1 MGPHMSDTL
10 KILSASALLAATP
23 AITVAADD
31 AEPLAEVVVTAQKRE
46 QKLLDV
52 AASVAVLSAET
63 VQRKGI
69 ADFEGLIEQIPGVSV
84 TADFGGGAS
93 KVISIRGVG
102 GTDDYRPNGSPSVG
116 FHMDGIY
123 QASNVFLTLPFFD
136 VERVEVLKG
145 PQGTLYG
152 RNSTAGVINVITRGV
167 GAERAGYALL
177 EGGSYGRVR
186 GEFAASFPV
195 SETFGVRLAALVD
208 RGGGYMDGKGA
219 GPAAGQVTFPRTPP
233 VPNPGARDGF
243 GDRDVRA
250 ARATF
255 ELRPGADATVVVKA
269 YASQDDGENVQA
281 DSEGTPTFG
290 FTEPDTDPRTFYS
303 SRYPVRDVALRGL
316 AVRYD
321 HRLAGDTTLTALA
334 GYQTA
339 DRRWAGGLGVPRRI
353 SDYDFTDD
361 VSQRSLELRV
371 AGTAADDRVAW
382 VLGGYAIRDRVSF
395 VTLLDFTD
403 QVATKVVSDYFQSRE
418 SYAAFGQLDWRFTDT
433 LTLSAGLRYT
443 ADEGRYRGS
452 TVDTNPYGTT
462 LAGLAFPALPVVFNE
477 PTDDADT
484 SGRLTLKYQPTS
496 SLTIYGSV
504 GTGYKAGGFDGSTIF
519 TLPEAKP
526 FKPET
531 VEAIEA
537 GIKYSGASG
546 LYASL
551 DAFLYDFSEL
561 QAFTVIPPVTA
572 NVRTNVGKSEF
583 KGLEASFGI
592 DVLRSDSQTL
602 RFDVS
607 GTWLRS
613 EIQEFEGT
621 PAQVAANLGNDLPA
635 APRFSGNATLA
646 HEWRMGNG
654 MTLATTLDA
663 RRKSSEFKRLN
674 NNLRSQVEG
683 FTTVDL
689 RVELRTP
696 EAGWS
701 AYVFGRNI
709 TDETYFVDRNGGAR
723 LAAAPRTYGIGAR
736 YDF

>member
-1 MGPHMSDTL
+1 M
-10 KILSASALLAATP
+10 
-23 AITVAADD
+23 
-31 AEPLAEVVVTAQKRE
+31 
-46 QKLLDV
+46 
-52 AASVAVLSAET
+52 
-63 VQRKGI
+63 
-69 ADFEGLIEQIPGVSV
+69 
-84 TADFGGGAS
+84 
-93 KVISIRGVG
+93 
-102 GTDDYRPNGSPSVG
+102 
-116 FHMDGIY
+116 
-123 QASNVFLTLPFFD
+123 
-136 VERVEVLKG
+136 
-145 PQGTLYG
+145 
-152 RNSTAGVINVITRGV
+152 
-167 GAERAGYALL
+167 
-177 EGGSYGRVR
+177 
-186 GEFAASFPV
+186 
-195 SETFGVRLAALVD
+195 
-208 RGGGYMDGKGA
+208 
-219 GPAAGQVTFPRTPP
+219 
-233 VPNPGARDGF
+233 
-243 GDRDVRA
+243 
-250 ARATF
+250 
-255 ELRPGADATVVVKA
+255 KA
-269 YASQDDGENVQA
+269 YASQDDSENVQA

-290 FTEPDTDPRTFYS
+290 FTEPDTDPYTFYS
-303 SRYPVRDVALRGL
+303 SRYPGRDVGLRGL
-316 AVRYD
+316 SVRYD
-321 HRLAGDTTLTALA
+321 QSLASDTTLTALA

-339 DRRWAGGLGVPRRI
+339 DRSWAGGLGVPRRI

-361 VSQRSLELRV
+361 VDQRSLELRL
-371 AGTAADDRVAW
+371 AGTLASDRIDW
-382 VLGGYAIRDRVSF
+382 VIGGYAIRDEVAF

-418 SYAAFGQLDWRFTDT
+418 SLAAFGQLDWRFTDT

-496 SLTIYGSV
+496 SLTVYGSA

-546 LYASL
+546 LYVSL

-592 DVLRSDSQTL
+592 DLLRSDSQAL

-613 EIQEFEGT
+613 EIQEFDGT

-646 HEWRMGNG
+646 HEWRMGNAL
-654 MTLATTLDA
+654 TLATTLDA

-689 RVELRTP
+689 RVELR
-696 EAGWS
+696 ASDRGWS
-701 AYVFGRNI
+701 AYVFGRNL
-709 TDETYFVDRNGGAR
+709 TDQTYYVDRNGGAR
-723 LAAAPRTYGIGAR
+723 LVAAPRTYGLGAR

>member
-1 MGPHMSDTL
+1 MSKTL
-10 KILSASALLAATP
+10 KILSVTALLAAGP
-23 AITVAADD
+23 ALAAE
-31 AEPLAEVVVTAQKRE
+31 AEDGDGLAEVVITAQKRE
-46 QKLLDV
+46 QKLLDIP
-52 AASVAVLSAET
+52 ASVAVLSAEF
-63 VQRKGI
+63 VQRRGI
-69 ADFEGLIEQIPGVSV
+69 TDFEGLVEQIPGVSV
-84 TADFGGGAS
+84 TADFGGAAS
-93 KVISIRGVG
+93 KVIAIRGVG

-116 FHMDGIY
+116 FHVDGIY
-123 QASNVFLTLPFFD
+123 QASNVFLTMPFFD

-152 RNSTAGVINVITRGV
+152 RNSTAGVIDVITRGA
-167 GAERAGYALL
+167 GSERDGYALL
-177 EGGSYGRVR
+177 EGESYGRVR
-186 GEFAASFPV
+186 GEFAASFPL
-195 SETFGVRLAALVD
+195 SDAFGVRLAAMID

-233 VPNPGARDGF
+233 VPDPGPRDGF
-243 GDRDVRA
+243 GDRDLKA

-255 ELRPGADATVVVKA
+255 DLDLGEGATLVVKA
-269 YASQDDGENVQA
+269 YASQDDGENIQA

-290 FTEPDTDPRTFYS
+290 FTEPDTDPYTFYA
-303 SRYPVRDVALRGL
+303 SRYPVRDISLRGL

-321 HRLAGDTTLTALA
+321 QPLGADTTLTALA

-339 DRRWAGGLGVPRRI
+339 DRAWAGGLGVPRRI

-361 VSQRSLELRV
+361 VDQRSLELRL
-371 AGTAADDRVAW
+371 AGQWGDGRVDW
-382 VLGGYAIRDRVSF
+382 VVGGFTIRDRVDF

-418 SYAAFGQLDWRFTDT
+418 SLAAFGQVDWRFTDT

-452 TVDTNPYGTT
+452 TVDINPYGTSI
-462 LAGLAFPALPVVFNE
+462 ARVAFPALPVVFDE

-484 SGRLTLKYQPTS
+484 TGRLTLQYQPTAA
-496 SLTIYGSV
+496 LMIYGSF

-519 TLPEAKP
+519 SLPEAKP

-531 VEAIEA
+531 VEAIEV
-537 GIKYSGASG
+537 GMKYSGASG
-546 LYASL
+546 LFASL

-561 QAFTVIPPVTA
+561 QAFTVIPPVAA

-583 KGLEASFGI
+583 KGVEASLGA
-592 DVLRSDSQTL
+592 DLLRGDSQTL
-602 RFDVS
+602 RVEIA

-613 EIQEFEGT
+613 EIKEFEGS
-621 PAQVAANLGNDLPA
+621 PVQVAANLGNELPA

-646 HEWRMGNG
+646 HEWRLGAG
-654 MTLATTLDA
+654 LTLATTVDA

-674 NNLRSQVEG
+674 NNLRSEVEG

-689 RVELRTP
+689 RIALRAP
-696 EAGWS
+696 ERGWS
-701 AYVFGRNI
+701 AHLYGRNL
-709 TDETYFVDRNGGAR
+709 TDETYYVDRNGGAR
-723 LAAAPRTYGIGAR
+723 LVAAPRTFGVGAR

>member
-1 MGPHMSDTL
+1 MSDTL
-10 KILSASALLAATP
+10 LILSATALLAATP
-23 AITVAADD
+23 ALALGAGEV
-31 AEPLAEVVVTAQKRE
+31 EPLAEVVVTAQKRE
-46 QKLLDV
+46 QKLLDIP
-52 AASVAVLSAET
+52 ASVAVLSAEA

-123 QASNVFLTLPFFD
+123 QASNVFLTMPFFD
-136 VERVEVLKG
+136 VERIEVLKG

-167 GAERAGYALL
+167 GTERDGYALL
-177 EGGSYGRVR
+177 EGGNYGRVR
-186 GEFAASFPV
+186 GEFAASFRV
-195 SETFGVRLAALVD
+195 SDTFGVRLAATID

-219 GPAAGQVTFPRTPP
+219 GPVAGRVAFPGTPP
-233 VPNPGARDGF
+233 IPDPGLRDGF
-243 GDRDVRA
+243 GDRDLRA

-255 ELRPGADATVVVKA
+255 DLRMGEDATLVVKA
-269 YASQDDGENVQA
+269 YASQDDGENIQA
-281 DSEGTPTFG
+281 DSEGTPVFG
-290 FTEPDTDPRTFYS
+290 FTEPDTDPYTFYA
-303 SRYPVRDVALRGL
+303 SRYPVRDVSLRGL
-316 AVRYD
+316 SARYD
-321 HRLAGDTTLTALA
+321 HRLAGGAALTVLA

-339 DRRWAGGLGVPRRI
+339 DRTWAGGLGVPRRI

-361 VSQRSLELRV
+361 VDQRSLELRL
-371 AGTAADDRVAW
+371 AGTLANDRVDW
-382 VLGGYAIRDRVSF
+382 VIGGYAIRDKVAF
-395 VTLLDFTD
+395 ETQLDFTD
-403 QVATKVVSDYFQSRE
+403 LVATRVVSDYFQSRE
-418 SYAAFGQLDWRFTDT
+418 SLAAFGQVDWRFTET

-443 ADEGRYRGS
+443 ADDGEYRGS
-452 TVDTNPYGTT
+452 TIDRNPYGTSI
-462 LAGLAFPALPVVFNE
+462 ARLAFPPLPVVFDE
-477 PTDDADT
+477 VADDADT
-484 SGRLTLKYQPTS
+484 SGRITLKYQPTAA
-496 SLTIYGSV
+496 LTAYGSF

-519 TLPEAKP
+519 SLPEARP
-526 FKPET
+526 FKAET
-531 VEAIEA
+531 VDAIEA

-546 LYASL
+546 LYVSL

-592 DVLRSDSQTL
+592 DLLRGDSQAL

-621 PAQVAANLGNDLPA
+621 PAQVAANLGNELPA
-635 APRFSGNATLA
+635 APRFSANATLA
-646 HEWRMGNG
+646 HEWRLGG
-654 MTLATTLDA
+654 ELTLATTLDA

-674 NNLRSQVEG
+674 NDLRSEVEG
-683 FTTVDL
+683 FTTIDM
-689 RVELRTP
+689 RVELRAP
-696 EAGWS
+696 GSGWS
-701 AYVFGRNI
+701 AYVFGRNL
-709 TDETYFVDRNGGAR
+709 TDEIYFVDRNGGAR
-723 LAAAPRTYGIGAR
+723 LAAAPRTYGAGAR
-736 YDF
+736 YEF

>member
-1 MGPHMSDTL
+1 MSSTFS
-10 KILSASALLAATP
+10 ILSASALLAAAP
-23 AITVAADD
+23 ALAVGADD
-31 AEPLAEVVVTAQKRE
+31 GEPLAEVVVTAQKRE

-63 VQRKGI
+63 VERKGV
-69 ADFEGLIEQIPGVSV
+69 ADFQGLIEQIPGMSV
-84 TADFGGGAS
+84 TADFGGGGS

-123 QASNVFLTLPFFD
+123 QGSNVFLTMPFFD
-136 VERVEVLKG
+136 IERVEVLKG

-152 RNSTAGVINVITRGV
+152 RNSTAGVVNVITRGV
-167 GAERAGYALL
+167 GAARDGRVVV
-177 EGGSYGRVR
+177 EGGSFGRVR

-195 SETFGVRLAALVD
+195 SDTFGVRLAAMID

-219 GPAAGQVTFPRTPP
+219 GPVAGQVTFPRTPP
-233 VPNPGARDGF
+233 VPDPGARSGF
-243 GDRDVRA
+243 GDQDIKA

-255 ELRPGADATVVVKA
+255 DIALGEDVKVVVKA
-269 YASQDDGENVQA
+269 YASQDDGENIQA
-281 DSEGTPTFG
+281 DSEGTATFG

-303 SRYPVRDVALRGL
+303 SRYPTRDIALRGI

-321 HRLAGDTTLTALA
+321 QQIAGAATLTVL
-334 GYQTA
+334 GGFQTA
-339 DRRWAGGLGVPRRI
+339 DRAWAGGLGVPRRI

-361 VSQRSLELRV
+361 VDQRSLELRL
-371 AGTAADDRVAW
+371 AGSMSDDRVEW
-382 VLGGYAIRDRVSF
+382 VIGGYAIRDRVSF

-403 QVATKVVSDYFQSRE
+403 QIATKVVSDYFQSRE
-418 SYAAFGQLDWRFTDT
+418 SYAAFGQVDWRFTDT

-452 TVDTNPYGTT
+452 TIDLNPYGTS
-462 LAGLAFPALPVVFNE
+462 LGNLAFPALPVVFAE
-477 PTDDADT
+477 PSDDADT
-484 SGRLTLKYQPTS
+484 SGRLTLKYQPTA
-496 SLTIYGSV
+496 SLSVYGSF

-519 TLPEAKP
+519 SLPEAKP

-537 GIKYSGASG
+537 GIKYAGASG

-572 NVRTNVGKSEF
+572 NVRTNVGKSQF

-592 DVLRSDSQTL
+592 DLMRSESQAL
-602 RFDVS
+602 RFDIS

-613 EIQEFEGT
+613 EIQEFEGS

>member
-1 MGPHMSDTL
+1 MSDTL
-10 KILSASALLAATP
+10 RILSVSALLAATP
-23 AITVAADD
+23 AITVAADGG
-31 AEPLAEVVVTAQKRE
+31 EPLAEVVVTAQKRE
-46 QKLLDV
+46 QKLLDIP
-52 AASVAVLSAET
+52 ASVAVLSAET

-167 GAERAGYALL
+167 GAERDGYALL

-186 GEFAASFPV
+186 GEFAASLPV
-195 SETFGVRLAALVD
+195 SETFGIRLAAMMD

-243 GDRDVRA
+243 GDRDVKA

-255 ELRPGADATVVVKA
+255 DIAVGEDATVVVKA
-269 YASQDDGENVQA
+269 YASQDDSENVQA

-290 FTEPDTDPRTFYS
+290 FTEPDTDPYTFYS
-303 SRYPVRDVALRGL
+303 SRYPGRDVGLRGL
-316 AVRYD
+316 SVRYD
-321 HRLAGDTTLTALA
+321 QSLAGDTTLTALA

-339 DRRWAGGLGVPRRI
+339 DRSWAGGLGVPRRI

-361 VSQRSLELRV
+361 VDQRSLELRL
-371 AGTAADDRVAW
+371 AGTLASDRIDW
-382 VLGGYAIRDRVSF
+382 VIGGYAIRDEVAF

-418 SYAAFGQLDWRFTDT
+418 SLAAFGQLDWRFTDT

-496 SLTIYGSV
+496 SLTVYGSA

-551 DAFLYDFSEL
+551 DAFLYDFAEL

-592 DVLRSDSQTL
+592 DLLRSDSQAL

-646 HEWRMGNG
+646 HEWRMGNAL
-654 MTLATTLDA
+654 TLATTLDA

-689 RVELRTP
+689 RVELR
-696 EAGWS
+696 ASDRGWS
-701 AYVFGRNI
+701 AYVFGRNL
-709 TDETYFVDRNGGAR
+709 TDETYYVDRNGGAR
-723 LAAAPRTYGIGAR
+723 LVAAPRTYGLGAR